1 MDKIKQAF
9 VPRPDNN
16 NAMMPSQHAR
26 QETADK
32 DLQAIES
39 VTGHEQR
46 KREDDLN
53 PEAQKE
59 LQQLRST
66 LQNNIQSSRMQHHA
80 FEPIS
85 LPGSQPASRVSALKY
100 RADGLTLCAGDH
112 LLTGFGDRFLRA
124 QLLPIDD
131 LICKQAR
138 MRHPPNPH
146 LPHPPCIHHP

>member
-9 VPRPDNN
+9 VPRPDHFNN
-16 NAMMPSQHAR
+16 TGMMPSQK
-26 QETADK
+26 TTDK
-32 DLQAIES
+32 DLQGVETI
-39 VTGHEQR
+39 TGLGQG

-85 LPGSQPASRVSALKY
+85 LPGSQPASRVS
-100 RADGLTLCAGDH
+100 RPT
-112 LLTGFGDRFLRA
+112 
-124 QLLPIDD
+124 
-131 LICKQAR
+131 
-138 MRHPPNPH
+138 PH
-146 LPHPPCIHHP
+146 APG